1 MNLLKMS
8 SLTYFIPYENIV
20 FDYIDPPWIPWISSK
35 MKRYDLDEE
44 ILRIDIIRKAAEVFN
59 CFKQFNIFRN
69 LLAATFEVSK
79 QQYYTGV
86 ARKLMNSRSSPKT
99 YWSLLKTFRSK
110 SKIPCIPPLYHNNKF
125 VTNFKEMTINSPQL
139 STIL

>member
-1 MNLLKMS
+1 MNLLNMS

-59 CFKQFNIFRN
+59 CFK
-69 LLAATFEVSK
+69 
-79 QQYYTGV
+79 
-86 ARKLMNSRSSPKT
+86 
-99 YWSLLKTFRSK
+99 
-110 SKIPCIPPLYHNNKF
+110 
-125 VTNFKEMTINSPQL
+125 
-139 STIL
+139 